1 MFRVTQ
7 EIPGPGSRKQLH
19 SYCKVP
25 IKRVWVQSSQ
35 TSAFFPL
42 CRVTAKLPPYLS
54 TMEDGRVGVLNKYPR
69 LGAAVWG
76 ERSVFKPKGQGKHGA
91 APAREKGL

>member
-1 MFRVTQ
+1 
-7 EIPGPGSRKQLH
+7 
-19 SYCKVP
+19 
-25 IKRVWVQSSQ
+25 
-35 TSAFFPL
+35 
-42 CRVTAKLPPYLS
+42 
-54 TMEDGRVGVLNKYPR
+54 MEDGRVGILNKYPW